1 MHSYAVRYGVN
12 LCGGA
17 AKLLTSTQP
26 HGCISRAIGAAGI
39 LTKLFD
45 AFHAPEGGISHT
57 RRVYFT
63 RHMCR
68 YFTQSADCISPR
80 RFAAYTDNLKE

>member
-1 MHSYAVRYGVN
+1 MLRICEMHSYAVRYGVN

-26 HGCISRAIGAAGI
+26 HGCISRAICAAGI

-63 RHMCR
+63 HQ
-68 YFTQSADCISPR
+68 FPR
-80 RFAAYTDNLKE
+80 IYALINIVINKGVIFL

>member
-63 RHMCR
+63 HQ
-68 YFTQSADCISPR
+68 FPR
-80 RFAAYTDNLKE
+80 IYALTNIVINKGVIFL